1 MAGAAVVL
9 ALATMLVVASAVNGL
24 HRVPLKGMP
33 RTRDSLRA
41 LGARLVARDLGEV
54 AREGRDDRGRLHVA
68 GWRPRRGVEDPQLV
82 GADPHLVARA
92 QLGRR
97 AQERLKLERG
107 KALWFPGCVL
117 ALTALTLGGQVLLS
131 TLLSQAG
138 GQPGE
143 QQLLVQAAAS
153 GGALFYLSVALFAP
167 LGEEIVFRR
176 LMFGAVAH
184 SSGRFA
190 AYALTSLLFAVI
202 HLNFASFPLYLYMA
216 ICYALAYE
224 LTGSVWGAV
233 SVHALNN
240 TVALFGIS

>member
-1 MAGAAVVL
+1 VLGQIVPGIVVGVLLFAGGSGPPDPSQIEAQMAPYVPVIVIGGAIAAASIWG
-9 ALATMLVVASAVNGL
+9 ALRLLRWSP
-24 HRVPLKGMP
+24 PLP
-33 RTRDSLRA
+33 
-41 LGARLVARDLGEV
+41 E
-54 AREGRDDRGRLHVA
+54 
-68 GWRPRRGVEDPQLV
+68 
-82 GADPHLVARA
+82 
-92 QLGRR
+92 LGRR